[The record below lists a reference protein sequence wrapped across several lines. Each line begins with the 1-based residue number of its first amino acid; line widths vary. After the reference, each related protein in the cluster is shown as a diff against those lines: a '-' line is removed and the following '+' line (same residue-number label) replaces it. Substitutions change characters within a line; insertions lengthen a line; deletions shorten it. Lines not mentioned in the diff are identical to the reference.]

1 MDGPICKICQSVRS
15 LDWSCLRVCLEH
27 LATKNKA
34 RHKVDQAIAIE
45 SLYVL
50 DMRKILITLLISVLT
65 FINAPSS
72 FAAAKAGANCTKV
85 GATEVVGSLKFT
97 CIKSGSK
104 LTWNKGTKVATS
116 LKETV
121 NQFNAKRKAASYLS
135 ISPFSRSG
143 LIEQLEYEGFNNSDA
158 TYGVDAQ
165 KADWNAQ
172 AVKAAKN
179 YLKLT
184 AFSRSDLI
192 AQLEYEGYT
201 NAEATFGVN
210 ATGLK

>member
-1 MDGPICKICQSVRS
+1 MLETIRTCQARI
-15 LDWSCLRVCLEH
+15 LENRY
-27 LATKNKA
+27 LSA
-34 RHKVDQAIAIE
+34 
-45 SLYVL
+45 
-50 DMRKILITLLISVLT
+50 MRKILISLVIASLTVISV
-65 FINAPSS
+65 PSS
-72 FAAAKAGANCTKV
+72 FASAKAGAKCTKV
-85 GATEVVGSLKFT
+85 GATEVVKSLKFT

-104 LTWNKGTKVATS
+104 LTWNKGTKVSTS
-116 LKETV
+116 IKESV
-121 NQFNAKRKAASYLS
+121 NQFNAKRKAASYLA

-172 AVKAAKN
+172 AVKSAKN

-192 AQLEYEGYT
+192 EQLMYEGYSLE
-201 NAEATFGVN
+201 EATFGVD

>member
-1 MDGPICKICQSVRS
+1 MASF
-15 LDWSCLRVCLEH
+15 
-27 LATKNKA
+27 
-34 RHKVDQAIAIE
+34 
-45 SLYVL
+45 
-50 DMRKILITLLISVLT
+50 TLLKTARPYFTLVLRNLYLLPMRRILVSVVVASLT
-65 FINAPSS
+65 IVSVPSS
-72 FAAAKAGANCTKV
+72 FAAAKAGAKCSKI
-85 GATEVVGSLKFT
+85 GATEVVKSLKFT

-104 LTWNKGTKVATS
+104 LTWNKGTKVSTS
-116 LKETV
+116 IKESV
-121 NQFNAKRKAASYLS
+121 NQFNAKRKASSYLA

-143 LIEQLEYEGFNNSDA
+143 LIEQLGYEGFNNSDA

-192 AQLEYEGYT
+192 EQLKYEGYT
-201 NAEATFGVN
+201 EEEATFGVN

>member
-1 MDGPICKICQSVRS
+1 
-15 LDWSCLRVCLEH
+15 
-27 LATKNKA
+27 
-34 RHKVDQAIAIE
+34 
-45 SLYVL
+45 
-50 DMRKILITLLISVLT
+50 MRKILITLLISSLT
-65 FINAPSS
+65 VINAPSS

-85 GATEVVGSLKFT
+85 GSTEVVGSLKFT

>member
-1 MDGPICKICQSVRS
+1 
-15 LDWSCLRVCLEH
+15 LEEIRTRRAREH
-27 LATKNKA
+27 KN
-34 RHKVDQAIAIE
+34 
-45 SLYVL
+45 LYL
-50 DMRKILITLLISVLT
+50 LGMRKILITLLISALT
-65 FINAPSS
+65 VISVPSS
-72 FAAAKAGANCTKV
+72 FAAAKAGAKCTKV

-104 LTWNKGTKVATS
+104 LTWNKGTKVSTS
-116 LKETV
+116 IKESV

-135 ISPFSRSG
+135 ISAFSRSG
-143 LIEQLEYEGFNNSDA
+143 LIEQLKYEGFNDSDA

-192 AQLEYEGYT
+192 EQLMYEGYSLE
-201 NAEATFGVN
+201 EATFGVN

>member
-1 MDGPICKICQSVRS
+1 MLKTIRRYPAS
-15 LDWSCLRVCLEH
+15 
-27 LATKNKA
+27 
-34 RHKVDQAIAIE
+34 RHA
-45 SLYVL
+45 SLYVTP
-50 DMRKILITLLISVLT
+50 MRKILISVVVASLALIST
-65 FINAPSS
+65 PSS
-72 FAAAKAGANCTKV
+72 FAVAKAGAKCTKV
-85 GATEVVGSLKFT
+85 GATEVVKSLKFT

-104 LTWNKGTKVATS
+104 LTWNKGTKVSTS
-116 LKETV
+116 IKESV
-121 NQFNAKRKAASYLS
+121 NQFNAKRKASSYLS

-192 AQLEYEGYT
+192 DQLKYEGYSEE
-201 NAEATFGVN
+201 EATFGVN